1 MKKIFLI
8 LTILISGMVFGQSL
22 NDYNMAIVPARFSFQ
37 KSDNEYRINATVKS
51 FLNGKGIVTYISN
64 DKLPEG
70 FLDYKCNK
78 IYVDAIEE
86 NTMFVTK
93 IKFIFKDCYGTVL
106 YTTDL
111 GESREKEYAI
121 SYNLATIDALKTFNK
136 ANYKYSGKT
145 YIEEEA
151 QEKLKNI
158 DRISVEEVKVIAEK
172 NEVFYKVK
180 DKITNIDL
188 ILYRSSRPDFF
199 LTTFKGR
206 NGVVLNNG
214 NTWFFEF
221 VDGQKVTSEKLDIK
235 F

>member
-1 MKKIFLI
+1 
-8 LTILISGMVFGQSL
+8 
-22 NDYNMAIVPARFSFQ
+22 
-37 KSDNEYRINATVKS
+37 
-51 FLNGKGIVTYISN
+51 
-64 DKLPEG
+64 
-70 FLDYKCNK
+70 
-78 IYVDAIEE
+78 
-86 NTMFVTK
+86 
-93 IKFIFKDCYGTVL
+93 L